1 MRLTINP
8 ALHYDA
14 DQMNDYAEV
23 LNQLT
28 EYYGDGANVVLAAL
42 IQADYIT
49 ETEVSCPNLEYT
61 YLCPGCKTLTDA
73 VEFLVNDGLLEM
85 DEDDTIETMAQD
97 ISRNFTAVS
106 VEDNYVIFDN

>member
-1 MRLTINP
+1 MRLTVNP

-23 LNQLT
+23 LTQLT

-49 ETEVSCPNLEYT
+49 ETTVSCPNLEYT

-73 VEFLVNDGLLEM
+73 VEFLKRDYLKIHRIMPYPYRLTPCGGTRGYIRSGRM
-85 DEDDTIETMAQD
+85 P
-97 ISRNFTAVS
+97 
-106 VEDNYVIFDN
+106 

>member
-1 MRLTINP
+1 MRLTVNP

-14 DQMNDYAEV
+14 DQLKEYADV
-23 LNQLT
+23 LNELT

-73 VEFLVNDGLLEM
+73 VEFLVNDGLFEM

-97 ISRNFTAVS
+97 ISIDFTTVS
-106 VEDNYVIFDN
+106 VENNYVILDN

>member
-1 MRLTINP
+1 MRLTVNP

-14 DQMNDYAEV
+14 DQLKEYADI
-23 LNQLT
+23 LNELT

-61 YLCPGCKTLTDA
+61 YLCPGCKTLTEA
-73 VEFLVNDGLLEM
+73 VEFLVNDGLFEM
-85 DEDDTIETMAQD
+85 DEEDTIETLAYD
-97 ISRNFTAVS
+97 ISENFTAVS

>member
-1 MRLTINP
+1 MRLTVNP

-14 DQMNDYAEV
+14 DQLKEYADI
-23 LNQLT
+23 LNELT

-61 YLCPGCKTLTDA
+61 YLCPGCQTLTDA
-73 VEFLVNDGLLEM
+73 VEFLVNDGLFEM

-97 ISRNFTAVS
+97 ISKNFTVVS